1 MPIPTHLN
9 EGDYPKAFPPAL
21 DEFPTLV
28 NEEHYID
35 AWHLNTI
42 FNSLLATEQ
51 YLIDHQ
57 GNIEAPLGD
66 DVLGIEGELEIAIP
80 PARYLPYHF
89 AMAWDSDLLE
99 ENIKAGVN
107 IFGVVGSLAAGAG
120 GIAVSIPAV
129 AAIADG
135 WVYRTPPTLTIDAA
149 VPAVAVPA
157 VSAT

>member
-51 YLIDHQ
+51 YLIDHL

-66 DVLGIEGELEIAIP
+66 DVLGIEGELEISIP
-80 PARYLPYHF
+80 PARYPSYKF
-89 AMAWDSDLLE
+89 AMAWDSNLLA
-99 ENIKAGVN
+99 ENIKIGET
-107 IFGVVGSLAAGAG
+107 IFGVLGSLAAAAG
-120 GIAVSIPAV
+120 GVGLSVPSTWVTPFIYPPALSINSSVPAISIPSTTV
-129 AAIADG
+129 
-135 WVYRTPPTLTIDAA
+135 T
-149 VPAVAVPA
+149 
-157 VSAT
+157 